1 MDYIKELA
9 SVALLPLLSGILAFL
24 AFYNGYKE
32 TSKNDDAEIREIK
45 IEYKDFIETE
55 KDTDIIKLMS
65 HNLLE
70 LKEYYTI
77 NKQQARKSFLAA
89 LIMSVL
95 GFLVFVVGIVA
106 VFFYD
111 KDIYVYSTISGALV
125 EVIAGLFFYLYNRSM
140 QQINIFFGSL
150 LDTQR
155 YLSSIQ
161 LVDKIETNKD
171 FVYAY
176 IISLFMGKKDIDIND
191 IVRKKD

>member
-1 MDYIKELA
+1 MDYIKELV
-9 SVALLPLLSGILAFL
+9 SVALLPLLSGLLMLL
-24 AFYNGYKE
+24 AFYNGYKV
-32 TSKNDDAEIREIK
+32 TSKNDDAEIRKIK
-45 IEYKDFIETE
+45 IEYKGFIETE

-125 EVIAGLFFYLYNRSM
+125 EVIAGLFFYLYNQSM
-140 QQINIFFGSL
+140 QQINIF
-150 LDTQR
+150 
-155 YLSSIQ
+155 
-161 LVDKIETNKD
+161 LVVCWIRNGICLR
-171 FVYAY
+171 F
-176 IISLFMGKKDIDIND
+176 N
-191 IVRKKD
+191 